1 MRKLILSIFTLA
13 VLVSCGKEALPADR
27 PKGEAVALTIAPG
40 TKVGIEGNEYVFEA
54 GDKIIAVAENGSIAE
69 LSNSES
75 TVDKFN
81 GTFSQPL
88 GGSKFIDLYY
98 NCCDAEGDVSYAQNG
113 KPWLEAVKSGYDRND
128 DGSIRISAALTAPEG
143 VRAIGVTSTCGA
155 TAVDFHA
162 NSVSVSTF
170 DGTSFAGEK
179 SITGISLQNG
189 PVFVNVPAG
198 MNNGFWL
205 KFTDAE
211 GRAMYKKYAS
221 STAIDQN
228 YKVNVSEFVPV
239 NVDFNVSVS
248 GFPTS
253 YSYYAANEGIEGI
266 DSKDVNAANAVANDW
281 MGAGKATFSFSKEG
295 IPSSLLKFDSFT
307 LVVDGE
313 AFTYAGDESGE
324 INVEATTGHTTWGQK
339 DITATVKYLTE
350 DGQEFSAS
358 KTITR
363 QISGLPYVAAPPKNS
378 GENPWKSVAGNN
390 TWSDDKVSLYYS
402 ALKYP
407 EISSPA
413 FNIPKTADGSDG
425 SIDVAASTRI
435 ERNYYLFNVAG
446 NLQIWLDQSNKA
458 YDEYFVRESKYE
470 GTLNQTM
477 TSTNNTWHIH
487 YHYMMTGP
495 ETYVYYFNI
504 NYR

>member
-1 MRKLILSIFTLA
+1 MFTLA
-13 VLVSCGKEALPADR
+13 VMVSCGKEALPSDR

-40 TKVGIEGNEYVFEA
+40 TKVGIDGNEYVFEA

-81 GTFSQPL
+81 GTFSEPL

-98 NCCDAEGDVSYAQNG
+98 NCCDAEGKVSYAQNG

-128 DGSIRISAALTAPEG
+128 DGIIRISAALTAPEG

-179 SITGISLQNG
+179 SITGISLENG

-198 MNNGFWL
+198 MSDGFWL

-221 STAIDQN
+221 ATAIDQN
-228 YKVNVSEFVPV
+228 YKVNVSEFVPI
-239 NVDFNVSVS
+239 NVDFNISVS
-248 GFPTS
+248 GFATS

-281 MGAGKATFSFSKEG
+281 MGAGKATFSVSKEG

-313 AFTYAGDESGE
+313 AFTYHGDESGE
-324 INVEATTGHTTWGQK
+324 INVKATPGHTTWGQK
-339 DITATVKYLTE
+339 DITATVKYMTE

-363 QISGLPYVAAPPKNS
+363 QITGLPYVAAPPKNS
-378 GENPWKSVAGNN
+378 GDNPWKVERGNMFSWN
-390 TWSDDKVSLYYS
+390 NDYVTLKSG
-402 ALKYP
+402 ALSP
-407 EISSPA
+407 QMCSPA
-413 FNIPKTADGSDG
+413 FNIPDDITVSVSTKIKRDGAG
-425 SIDVAASTRI
+425 V
-435 ERNYYLFNVAG
+435 G
-446 NLQIWLDQSNKA
+446 NLSDYLKIWNDINGKDYLYNKKFSKNQILEKTFDNA
-458 YDEYFVRESKYE
+458 
-470 GTLNQTM
+470 LM
-477 TSTNNTWHIH
+477 TSTNNIWHIC
-487 YHYMMTGP
+487 YTYKAMFV

>member
-1 MRKLILSIFTLA
+1 MFTLA
-13 VLVSCGKEALPADR
+13 VLVSCGKEALPSDR

-40 TKVGIEGNEYVFEA
+40 TKVGIKGNEYVFEA

-75 TVDKFN
+75 TVDRFN
-81 GTFSQPL
+81 GTFSKPL
-88 GGSKFIDLYY
+88 RGSKFIDLYY
-98 NCCDAEGDVSYAQNG
+98 NCCDAEGNVSYAQNG
-113 KPWLEAVKSGYDRND
+113 KPWLEAVKSGYDRDD

-170 DGTSFAGEK
+170 DGTSFAGDK
-179 SITGISLQNG
+179 SITGISLENG

-198 MNNGFWL
+198 MNDGFWL

-221 STAIDQN
+221 ATAIDQN

-248 GFPTS
+248 GFATS

-281 MGAGKATFSFSKEG
+281 MGAGKATFSVSKEG

-313 AFTYAGDESGE
+313 AFTYSGDESGE
-324 INVEATTGHTTWGQK
+324 INVKATPGHTTWGQK
-339 DITATVKYLTE
+339 DITATVKYRTE

-363 QISGLPYVAAPPKNS
+363 QITGLPYVAAPPKNS
-378 GENPWKSVAGNN
+378 GENAWKVERGNMFSWN
-390 TWSDDKVSLYYS
+390 NDYVT
-402 ALKYP
+402 LK
-407 EISSPA
+407 SGARSPQMCSPT
-413 FNIPKTADGSDG
+413 FNIPDDITVSVSTKIKRDGAG
-425 SIDVAASTRI
+425 V
-435 ERNYYLFNVAG
+435 G
-446 NLQIWLDQSNKA
+446 NLSDYLKIWNDINGKNYLYNKKFSKNQILEKTFDNA
-458 YDEYFVRESKYE
+458 
-470 GTLNQTM
+470 LM
-477 TSTNNTWHIH
+477 TSTNNIWHIC
-487 YHYMMTGP
+487 YTYKAMFV

>member
-1 MRKLILSIFTLA
+1 MFTLA
-13 VLVSCGKEALPADR
+13 VLVSCGKEAFPSDR

-69 LSNSES
+69 LSNSAS
-75 TVDKFN
+75 TVDRFN
-81 GTFSQPL
+81 GTFSEPL

-98 NCCDAEGDVSYAQNG
+98 NCCDADGKVSYAQNG
-113 KPWLEAVKSGYDRND
+113 KPWLGAVKSGYDRND
-128 DGSIRISAALTAPEG
+128 DGSIRISAALTAPAG

-162 NSVSVSTF
+162 NSVSISTF

-179 SITGISLQNG
+179 SITGISLENG

-221 STAIDQN
+221 ATAIDQN

-248 GFPTS
+248 GFATS

-281 MGAGKATFSFSKEG
+281 MGAGKATFSVSKEG

-313 AFTYAGDESGE
+313 AFTYSGDESGE
-324 INVEATTGHTTWGQK
+324 INVEATNGHNTWGQK
-339 DITATVKYLTE
+339 DITATVKYMTG

-363 QISGLPYVAAPPKNS
+363 QITGLPYVAAPPKNS
-378 GENPWKSVAGNN
+378 GDNPWKVERGNMFSWN
-390 TWSDDKVSLYYS
+390 NDYVTLKSG
-402 ALKYP
+402 ALSP
-407 EISSPA
+407 QMCSPA
-413 FNIPKTADGSDG
+413 FNIPDDITVSVSTKIKRDGAG
-425 SIDVAASTRI
+425 V
-435 ERNYYLFNVAG
+435 G
-446 NLQIWLDQSNKA
+446 NLSDYLKIWNDINGKDYLYNKKFSKNQILEKTFDNA
-458 YDEYFVRESKYE
+458 
-470 GTLNQTM
+470 LM
-477 TSTNNTWHIH
+477 TSTNNIWHIC
-487 YHYMMTGP
+487 YTYKAMFV

>member
-1 MRKLILSIFTLA
+1 MFTLA

-81 GTFSQPL
+81 GTFSEPL

-98 NCCDAEGDVSYAQNG
+98 NCRDAEGKVSYAQNG

-128 DGSIRISAALTAPEG
+128 DGIIRISAALTAPEG

-179 SITGISLQNG
+179 SITGISLENG

-198 MNNGFWL
+198 MNDGFWL

-221 STAIDQN
+221 ATAIDQN

-248 GFPTS
+248 GFATS

-281 MGAGKATFSFSKEG
+281 MGAGKATFSVSKEG

-313 AFTYAGDESGE
+313 AFTYPG
-324 INVEATTGHTTWGQK
+324 K
-339 DITATVKYLTE
+339 
-350 DGQEFSAS
+350 
-358 KTITR
+358 
-363 QISGLPYVAAPPKNS
+363 
-378 GENPWKSVAGNN
+378 
-390 TWSDDKVSLYYS
+390 
-402 ALKYP
+402 
-407 EISSPA
+407 
-413 FNIPKTADGSDG
+413 
-425 SIDVAASTRI
+425 
-435 ERNYYLFNVAG
+435 
-446 NLQIWLDQSNKA
+446 
-458 YDEYFVRESKYE
+458 
-470 GTLNQTM
+470 
-477 TSTNNTWHIH
+477 
-487 YHYMMTGP
+487 
-495 ETYVYYFNI
+495 
-504 NYR
+504 

>member
-1 MRKLILSIFTLA
+1 MFTLA

-40 TKVGIEGNEYVFEA
+40 TKVGIKGNEYVFEA

-81 GTFSQPL
+81 GTFSKPL

-98 NCCDAEGDVSYAQNG
+98 NCCDAEGNVSYAQNG
-113 KPWLEAVKSGYDRND
+113 KPWLEAAKSGYYRND
-128 DGSIRISAALTAPEG
+128 DGSIRISAALTAPAG

-179 SITGISLQNG
+179 SITGISLKNV

-198 MNNGFWL
+198 MNDGFWL

-221 STAIDQN
+221 ATAIDQN

-248 GFPTS
+248 GFATS
-253 YSYYAANEGIEGI
+253 YSYYAANEGIDGI

-281 MGAGKATFSFSKEG
+281 MGAGKATFSVSKEG

-313 AFTYAGDESGE
+313 AFTYSGDESGE
-324 INVEATTGHTTWGQK
+324 INVKATTGHTTWGQK
-339 DITATVKYLTE
+339 DITATVKYKTE

-363 QISGLPYVAAPPKNS
+363 QITGLPYVAAPPKNS
-378 GENPWKSVAGNN
+378 GENAWKGSGTGTQITWGNN
-390 TWSDDKVSLYYS
+390 HVTLTGWVAEPYITSPSFHVPTDIPVSMSTKVSRDNKWTSLSGYD
-402 ALKYP
+402 K
-407 EISSPA
+407 
-413 FNIPKTADGSDG
+413 
-425 SIDVAASTRI
+425 
-435 ERNYYLFNVAG
+435 
-446 NLQIWLDQSNKA
+446 NLQIWINENSKA
-458 YDEYFVRESKYE
+458 YDSQLKKNSTYE
-470 GTLNQTM
+470 GTINSQTM
-477 TSTNNTWHIH
+477 TSTYNTWTVK
-487 YHYMMTGP
+487 YTYGRRVP

>member
-1 MRKLILSIFTLA
+1 MFTLA
-13 VLVSCGKEALPADR
+13 VLVSCDKEALPVET

-81 GTFSQPL
+81 GTFSEPL
-88 GGSKFIDLYY
+88 RGSKFIDLYY
-98 NCCDAEGDVSYAQNG
+98 NCCDAEGNVSYAQNG
-113 KPWLEAVKSGYDRND
+113 KPWLEAAKSGYDRND

-179 SITGISLQNG
+179 SITGISLENG

-198 MNNGFWL
+198 MNDGFWL

-221 STAIDQN
+221 ATAIDQN

-248 GFPTS
+248 GFATS

-266 DSKDVNAANAVANDW
+266 DSKDVNTANAVANDW
-281 MGAGKATFSFSKEG
+281 MGAGKATFSVSKEG

-313 AFTYAGDESGE
+313 AFTYSGDESGE
-324 INVEATTGHTTWGQK
+324 INVNATTGHNTWGQK
-339 DITATVKYLTE
+339 DITATVKYRTA

-363 QISGLPYVAAPPKNS
+363 QITGLPYVAAPPKNS
-378 GENPWKSVAGNN
+378 GDNPWKVERGNMFSWN
-390 TWSDDKVSLYYS
+390 NDYVTLKSG
-402 ALKYP
+402 ALSP
-407 EISSPA
+407 QMCSPA
-413 FNIPKTADGSDG
+413 FNIPDDITVSVSTKIKRDGAG
-425 SIDVAASTRI
+425 V
-435 ERNYYLFNVAG
+435 G
-446 NLQIWLDQSNKA
+446 NLSDYLKIWNDINGKDYLYNKKFSKNQILEKTFDNA
-458 YDEYFVRESKYE
+458 
-470 GTLNQTM
+470 LM
-477 TSTNNTWHIH
+477 TSTNNIWHIC
-487 YHYMMTGP
+487 YTYKAMFV

>member
-1 MRKLILSIFTLA
+1 MFTLA
-13 VLVSCGKEALPADR
+13 VLVSCGKEALPTDR
-27 PKGEAVALTIAPG
+27 PKGEAVALTIAPE

-81 GTFSQPL
+81 GTFSEPL
-88 GGSKFIDLYY
+88 GSSKFIDLYY
-98 NCCDAEGDVSYAQNG
+98 NCCDAEGNMSYAQNG

-143 VRAIGVTSTCGA
+143 VRAIGVISTCGA

-198 MNNGFWL
+198 MNDGFWL

-221 STAIDQN
+221 ATAIDQN

-248 GFPTS
+248 GFATS

-281 MGAGKATFSFSKEG
+281 MGAGKATFSVSKEG

-313 AFTYAGDESGE
+313 AFTYSGDESGE
-324 INVEATTGHTTWGQK
+324 INVEATTGHNTWGQK
-339 DITATVKYLTE
+339 DITATVKYKTE

-363 QISGLPYVAAPPKNS
+363 QITGLPYVAAPPKNS
-378 GENPWKSVAGNN
+378 GDNPWKVERGNDIRWN
-390 TWSDDKVSLYYS
+390 DEYVTLSTI
-402 ALKYP
+402 ALHP
-407 EISSPA
+407 QIGSPL
-413 FNIPKTADGSDG
+413 FNIPKTADSSDG
-425 SIDVAASTRI
+425 SIDVAASTKVQ
-435 ERNYYLFNVAG
+435 RNSALLVPG
-446 NLQIWLDQSNKA
+446 NLEISLGTNKL
-458 YDEYFVRESKYE
+458 YDERLSRNDKYE

-477 TSTNNTWHIH
+477 TSSQNNWHIG
-487 YHYMMTGP
+487 YSYAAVGI

>member
-1 MRKLILSIFTLA
+1 MFTLA

-81 GTFSQPL
+81 GTFSKPL

-162 NSVSVSTF
+162 NSASVSTF

-179 SITGISLQNG
+179 SITGISLENG

-198 MNNGFWL
+198 MNDGFWL

-221 STAIDQN
+221 ATAIDQN

-248 GFPTS
+248 GFATS

-266 DSKDVNAANAVANDW
+266 DSKNVNAANAVANDW
-281 MGAGKATFSFSKEG
+281 MGAGKATFSVSKEG

-313 AFTYAGDESGE
+313 AFTYSGDESGE
-324 INVEATTGHTTWGQK
+324 INVEATNGHTTWCQK
-339 DITATVKYLTE
+339 DITATVKYMTE

-363 QISGLPYVAAPPKNS
+363 QITGLPYVANPPKNS
-378 GENPWKSVAGNN
+378 RDDVHNTNGENVWKEVRGTELA
-390 TWSDDKVSLYYS
+390 WKDDCVTLASAALY
-402 ALKYP
+402 P
-407 EISSPA
+407 QIVSPA
-413 FNIPKTADGSDG
+413 FNIPSDINV
-425 SIDVAASTRI
+425 SVSTKI
-435 ERNYYLFNVAG
+435 TRNNRGTLFSY
-446 NLQIWLDQSNKA
+446 NLQIWNDHNNKNYIYNEVFSKNQTLETTFSNA
-458 YDEYFVRESKYE
+458 
-470 GTLNQTM
+470 TM
-477 TSTNNTWHIH
+477 TSSDNKWNICYT
-487 YHYMMTGP
+487 YAATGP
-495 ETYVYYFNI
+495 KTYVYYFNI

>member
-1 MRKLILSIFTLA
+1 MFTLA
-13 VLVSCGKEALPADR
+13 VLISCGKEALPSDR

-69 LSNSES
+69 LRNSES
-75 TVDKFN
+75 TVDRFN
-81 GTFSQPL
+81 GTFSKPL

-98 NCCDAEGDVSYAQNG
+98 NCCDAEGNVSYAQNG
-113 KPWLEAVKSGYDRND
+113 KPWLEAAKSGYDRDD
-128 DGSIRISAALTAPEG
+128 DGNIRISAALTAPAG

-189 PVFVNVPAG
+189 PVFVNGPAG
-198 MNNGFWL
+198 MNDGFWL

-221 STAIDQN
+221 ATAIDQN

-248 GFPTS
+248 GFATS

-266 DSKDVNAANAVANDW
+266 DAKDVSAANAVANDW
-281 MGAGKATFSFSKEG
+281 MGAGKATFSVSKEG

-307 LVVDGE
+307 LVVDG
-313 AFTYAGDESGE
+313 
-324 INVEATTGHTTWGQK
+324 
-339 DITATVKYLTE
+339 
-350 DGQEFSAS
+350 
-358 KTITR
+358 
-363 QISGLPYVAAPPKNS
+363 
-378 GENPWKSVAGNN
+378 
-390 TWSDDKVSLYYS
+390 
-402 ALKYP
+402 
-407 EISSPA
+407 
-413 FNIPKTADGSDG
+413 
-425 SIDVAASTRI
+425 
-435 ERNYYLFNVAG
+435 
-446 NLQIWLDQSNKA
+446 
-458 YDEYFVRESKYE
+458 
-470 GTLNQTM
+470 
-477 TSTNNTWHIH
+477 
-487 YHYMMTGP
+487 
-495 ETYVYYFNI
+495 
-504 NYR
+504 

>member
-1 MRKLILSIFTLA
+1 MFTLA
-13 VLVSCGKEALPADR
+13 VLVSCGKEALPTDR
-27 PKGEAVALTIAPG
+27 PKGEAVALTIAPE

-81 GTFSQPL
+81 GTFSEPL
-88 GGSKFIDLYY
+88 GSSKFIDLYY
-98 NCCDAEGDVSYAQNG
+98 NCCDAEGKVNYAQNG

-143 VRAIGVTSTCGA
+143 VRAIGVISTCGA

-198 MNNGFWL
+198 MNDGFWL

-221 STAIDQN
+221 ATAIDQN

-248 GFPTS
+248 GFATS

-281 MGAGKATFSFSKEG
+281 MGAGKATFSVSKEG

-313 AFTYAGDESGE
+313 AFTYSGDESGE
-324 INVEATTGHTTWGQK
+324 INVEATTGHNTWGQK
-339 DITATVKYLTE
+339 DITATVKYKTE

-363 QISGLPYVAAPPKNS
+363 QITGLPYVAAPPKNS
-378 GENPWKSVAGNN
+378 GDNPWKVESGNDIRWN
-390 TWSDDKVSLYYS
+390 DEYVTLSTI
-402 ALKYP
+402 ALHP
-407 EISSPA
+407 QIGSPL
-413 FNIPKTADGSDG
+413 FNIPKTADSSDG
-425 SIDVAASTRI
+425 SIDVAASTKVT
-435 ERNYYLFNVAG
+435 RNNAILAPG
-446 NLQIWLDQSNKA
+446 KLQISLDTDVVYKETLHRNA
-458 YDEYFVRESKYE
+458 TYE

-477 TSTNNTWHIH
+477 TSSQNNWHIG
-487 YHYMMTGP
+487 YSYAAVGM

>member
-1 MRKLILSIFTLA
+1 MFTIA

-75 TVDKFN
+75 TVDRFN
-81 GTFSQPL
+81 GTFSEPL

-98 NCCDAEGDVSYAQNG
+98 NCCD
-113 KPWLEAVKSGYDRND
+113 
-128 DGSIRISAALTAPEG
+128 
-143 VRAIGVTSTCGA
+143 A

-179 SITGISLQNG
+179 SITGISLENG

-198 MNNGFWL
+198 MNDGFWL

-221 STAIDQN
+221 ATAIDQN

-248 GFPTS
+248 GFATS

-266 DSKDVNAANAVANDW
+266 DAKDVSAANAVANDW
-281 MGAGKATFSFSKEG
+281 MGAGKATFSVSKEG

-313 AFTYAGDESGE
+313 AFTYSGDESGE
-324 INVEATTGHTTWGQK
+324 INVKATPGHTTWGQK
-339 DITATVKYLTE
+339 DITATVKYKTE

-363 QISGLPYVAAPPKNS
+363 QITGLPYVAAPPKNS
-378 GENPWKSVAGNN
+378 GENPWKSSGAGTQITWENN
-390 TWSDDKVSLYYS
+390 HVTLTGWVSEPYITSPSFHVPTDIPVSMSTKVSRDN
-402 ALKYP
+402 KW
-407 EISSPA
+407 
-413 FNIPKTADGSDG
+413 
-425 SIDVAASTRI
+425 ASLSGY
-435 ERNYYLFNVAG
+435 NK
-446 NLQIWLDQSNKA
+446 NLQIWINENSKA
-458 YDEYFVRESKYE
+458 YDSQLKKNSTYE
-470 GTLNQTM
+470 GTINSQTM
-477 TSTNNTWHIH
+477 TSTYNTWTVKYTYGGQI
-487 YHYMMTGP
+487 P

>member
-1 MRKLILSIFTLA
+1 MFTLA

-40 TKVGIEGNEYVFEA
+40 TKVGIDGNEYVFEA

-81 GTFSQPL
+81 GTFSKPL

-98 NCCDAEGDVSYAQNG
+98 NCCDAEGNVSYAQNG
-113 KPWLEAVKSGYDRND
+113 KPWLEAAKSGYDRND
-128 DGSIRISAALTAPEG
+128 DGIIRISAALTAPEG

-155 TAVDFHA
+155 TVVDFHA

-179 SITGISLQNG
+179 SITGISLGNG

-198 MNNGFWL
+198 MSDGFWL

-221 STAIDQN
+221 ATAIDQN

-248 GFPTS
+248 GFATS

-266 DSKDVNAANAVANDW
+266 DTKDVSAANAVANDW
-281 MGAGKATFSFSKEG
+281 MGAGKATFSINKEG

-307 LVVDGE
+307 LMVDGE
-313 AFTYAGDESGE
+313 AFTYSGDENGE
-324 INVEATTGHTTWGQK
+324 INVGATTGHNTWGQK
-339 DITATVKYLTE
+339 DITATVKYKTE

-363 QISGLPYVAAPPKNS
+363 QITGLPYVAAPPKNS
-378 GENPWKSVAGNN
+378 GENAWKVERGNMFSWN
-390 TWSDDKVSLYYS
+390 NDYVTLKSG
-402 ALKYP
+402 AL
-407 EISSPA
+407 SPQMCSPT
-413 FNIPKTADGSDG
+413 FNIPDDITVSVSTKIKRDGAG
-425 SIDVAASTRI
+425 V
-435 ERNYYLFNVAG
+435 G
-446 NLQIWLDQSNKA
+446 NLSDYLKIWNDINGKNYLYNKKFSKNQILEKTFDNA
-458 YDEYFVRESKYE
+458 
-470 GTLNQTM
+470 LM
-477 TSTNNTWHIH
+477 TSTNNIWHIC
-487 YHYMMTGP
+487 YTYKAMFV

>member
-1 MRKLILSIFTLA
+1 MFTLA
-13 VLVSCGKEALPADR
+13 VLVSCGKEALSTDR
-27 PKGEAVALTIAPG
+27 PKGEAVALMIAPG

-81 GTFSQPL
+81 GTFSEPL
-88 GGSKFIDLYY
+88 GDSKFIDLYY
-98 NCCDAEGDVSYAQNG
+98 NCCNAEGDVSYAQNG
-113 KPWLEAVKSGYDRND
+113 KPWLEAVKSGYDRDD
-128 DGSIRISAALTAPEG
+128 DGSIRISAALTAPAG

-179 SITGISLQNG
+179 SITGISLENG

-198 MNNGFWL
+198 MNDGFWL

-221 STAIDQN
+221 ATAIDQN

-248 GFPTS
+248 GFATS

-266 DSKDVNAANAVANDW
+266 DSKNVNTANAVTNDW
-281 MGAGKATFSFSKEG
+281 MGAGKATFSVSKEG

-313 AFTYAGDESGE
+313 AFTYSGDESGE
-324 INVEATTGHTTWGQK
+324 INVKATTGHTTWGQK
-339 DITATVKYLTE
+339 DITATVKYKTE

-363 QISGLPYVAAPPKNS
+363 QITGLPYVAAPPKNS
-378 GENPWKSVAGNN
+378 GENAWKVERGNMFSWN
-390 TWSDDKVSLYYS
+390 NDYVTLKSG
-402 ALKYP
+402 ALSP
-407 EISSPA
+407 QMCSPA
-413 FNIPKTADGSDG
+413 FNIPDDITVSVSTKIKRDGAG
-425 SIDVAASTRI
+425 V
-435 ERNYYLFNVAG
+435 G
-446 NLQIWLDQSNKA
+446 NLSDYLKIWNDINGKDYLYNKKFSKNQILEKTFDNA
-458 YDEYFVRESKYE
+458 
-470 GTLNQTM
+470 LM
-477 TSTNNTWHIH
+477 TSTNNIWHIC
-487 YHYMMTGP
+487 YTYKAMFV

>member
-1 MRKLILSIFTLA
+1 MFTLA

-75 TVDKFN
+75 TVDRFN
-81 GTFSQPL
+81 GTFSKPL

-98 NCCDAEGDVSYAQNG
+98 NCCDAEGNVSYAQNG
-113 KPWLEAVKSGYDRND
+113 KPWLEAAKSGYDRDD
-128 DGSIRISAALTAPEG
+128 DGSIRISANLTAPAG

-170 DGTSFAGEK
+170 DGTSFAGER

-198 MNNGFWL
+198 MNDGFWL

-221 STAIDQN
+221 ATAIDQN

-248 GFPTS
+248 GFATS

-281 MGAGKATFSFSKEG
+281 MGAGKATFSVSKEG

-313 AFTYAGDESGE
+313 AFTYSGDESGE
-324 INVEATTGHTTWGQK
+324 INVKATPGHTTWGQK
-339 DITATVKYLTE
+339 DITATVKYRTE

-363 QISGLPYVAAPPKNS
+363 QITGLPYVAAPPKNS
-378 GENPWKSVAGNN
+378 GENPWKGSGTGTQITWENN
-390 TWSDDKVSLYYS
+390 HVTLTGWVSEPYITSPSFHVPTDIPVSMSTKVSRDN
-402 ALKYP
+402 KW
-407 EISSPA
+407 
-413 FNIPKTADGSDG
+413 
-425 SIDVAASTRI
+425 ASLSG
-435 ERNYYLFNVAG
+435 YDK
-446 NLQIWLDQSNKA
+446 NLQIWINENSKA
-458 YDEYFVRESKYE
+458 YDSQLKKNSTYE
-470 GTLNQTM
+470 GTINSQTM
-477 TSTNNTWHIH
+477 TSTYNTWTVKYTYGRRI
-487 YHYMMTGP
+487 P

>member
-1 MRKLILSIFTLA
+1 MFTLA
-13 VLVSCGKEALPADR
+13 VLVSCGKEAIPADR

-81 GTFSQPL
+81 GTFSEPL
-88 GGSKFIDLYY
+88 GSSKFIDLYY
-98 NCCDAEGDVSYAQNG
+98 NCCDAEGNVSYAQNG

-143 VRAIGVTSTCGA
+143 VRAIGVISTCSA

-198 MNNGFWL
+198 MNDGFWL

-221 STAIDQN
+221 ATAIDQN
-228 YKVNVSEFVPV
+228 YKVNVSKFVPV

-248 GFPTS
+248 GFATS

-266 DSKDVNAANAVANDW
+266 DSKNVNAANAVANDW
-281 MGAGKATFSFSKEG
+281 MGAGKATFSVSKEG

-313 AFTYAGDESGE
+313 AFTYSGDESGE
-324 INVEATTGHTTWGQK
+324 INVEATTGHNTWGQK
-339 DITATVKYLTE
+339 DITATVKYKTE

-363 QISGLPYVAAPPKNS
+363 
-378 GENPWKSVAGNN
+378 
-390 TWSDDKVSLYYS
+390 
-402 ALKYP
+402 
-407 EISSPA
+407 
-413 FNIPKTADGSDG
+413 
-425 SIDVAASTRI
+425 
-435 ERNYYLFNVAG
+435 
-446 NLQIWLDQSNKA
+446 
-458 YDEYFVRESKYE
+458 
-470 GTLNQTM
+470 
-477 TSTNNTWHIH
+477 
-487 YHYMMTGP
+487 
-495 ETYVYYFNI
+495 
-504 NYR
+504 

>member
-1 MRKLILSIFTLA
+1 MFTLA

-75 TVDKFN
+75 TVDRFN
-81 GTFSQPL
+81 GTFSKPL

-98 NCCDAEGDVSYAQNG
+98 NCCNADGDVSYAQNG

-143 VRAIGVTSTCGA
+143 VRAIGVISTCGA

-198 MNNGFWL
+198 MNDGFWL

-221 STAIDQN
+221 ATAIDQN

-248 GFPTS
+248 GFATS

-266 DSKDVNAANAVANDW
+266 DAKNVNAANAVANDW
-281 MGAGKATFSFSKEG
+281 MGAGKATFSVSKEG

-313 AFTYAGDESGE
+313 AFTYSGDESGE
-324 INVEATTGHTTWGQK
+324 INVEATTGHNTWGQK
-339 DITATVKYLTE
+339 DITATVTYKTVDGIEFTSTSTLTRHITGLPFMRDNELKLEGTTNAWEHKNVTTTFSIPAATDVNLTMNNIDVHSSTVTINDKLIVKIGSAAEKTVCEGPTGKSAVWGGSNYFDTKSE
-350 DGQEFSAS
+350 DGQLTSSAS
-358 KTITR
+358 SVVIRRDRTV
-363 QISGLPYVAAPPKNS
+363 SGPYVKI
-378 GENPWKSVAGNN
+378 GNY
-390 TWSDDKVSLYYS
+390 K
-402 ALKYP
+402 
-407 EISSPA
+407 I
-413 FNIPKTADGSDG
+413 
-425 SIDVAASTRI
+425 
-435 ERNYYLFNVAG
+435 
-446 NLQIWLDQSNKA
+446 
-458 YDEYFVRESKYE
+458 
-470 GTLNQTM
+470 
-477 TSTNNTWHIH
+477 
-487 YHYMMTGP
+487 
-495 ETYVYYFNI
+495 VY
-504 NYR
+504 R

>member
-1 MRKLILSIFTLA
+1 MFTLA
-13 VLVSCGKEALPADR
+13 VLVSCGKEALPTDR
-27 PKGEAVALTIAPG
+27 PKGEAVALTIAPE

-81 GTFSQPL
+81 GTFSEPL
-88 GGSKFIDLYY
+88 GSSKFIDLYY
-98 NCCDAEGDVSYAQNG
+98 NCCDAEGNVSYAQNG

-143 VRAIGVTSTCGA
+143 VRAIGVISTCGA

-198 MNNGFWL
+198 MNDGFWL

-221 STAIDQN
+221 ATAIDQN

-248 GFPTS
+248 GFATS

-281 MGAGKATFSFSKEG
+281 MGAGKATFSVSKEG
-295 IPSSLLKFDSFT
+295 IPSSMLKFDSFT

-313 AFTYAGDESGE
+313 AFTYSGDESGE
-324 INVEATTGHTTWGQK
+324 INVEATTGHNTWGQK
-339 DITATVKYLTE
+339 DITATVKYKTE

-363 QISGLPYVAAPPKNS
+363 QITGLPYVAAPPKNS
-378 GENPWKSVAGNN
+378 GDNPWKVERGNDIRWN
-390 TWSDDKVSLYYS
+390 DEYVTLSTI
-402 ALKYP
+402 AFHP
-407 EISSPA
+407 QIGSPL
-413 FNIPKTADGSDG
+413 FNIPKTADSSDG
-425 SIDVAASTRI
+425 SIDVAASTKVT
-435 ERNYYLFNVAG
+435 RNNAILAPG
-446 NLQIWLDQSNKA
+446 KLQISLDTDVVYKETLHRNA
-458 YDEYFVRESKYE
+458 TYE

-477 TSTNNTWHIH
+477 TSSQNNWHIG
-487 YHYMMTGP
+487 YSYAAVGI

-504 NYR
+504 N

>member
-1 MRKLILSIFTLA
+1 MFTLA
-13 VLVSCGKEALPADR
+13 VLVSCGKEALPSDR

-40 TKVGIEGNEYVFEA
+40 TKVGIKGNEYVFEA

-75 TVDKFN
+75 TVDRFN
-81 GTFSQPL
+81 GTFSKPL

-98 NCCDAEGDVSYAQNG
+98 NCRDAEGNVSYAQNG
-113 KPWLEAVKSGYDRND
+113 KPWLEAVKSGYDRDD
-128 DGSIRISAALTAPEG
+128 DGSIRISAALTAPAG

-198 MNNGFWL
+198 MNDGFWL

-221 STAIDQN
+221 ATAIDQN

-248 GFPTS
+248 GFATS

-281 MGAGKATFSFSKEG
+281 MGAGKATFSVSKEG
-295 IPSSLLKFDSFT
+295 IPTSLLKFDSFT

-313 AFTYAGDESGE
+313 AFTYHGDESGE
-324 INVEATTGHTTWGQK
+324 INVKATTGHNTWGQK
-339 DITATVKYLTE
+339 DITATVKYKTE

-363 QISGLPYVAAPPKNS
+363 QITGLPYVAAPPKNS
-378 GENPWKSVAGNN
+378 GENAWKVERGNMFSWN
-390 TWSDDKVSLYYS
+390 NDYVTLKSG
-402 ALKYP
+402 AL
-407 EISSPA
+407 SPQMCSPT
-413 FNIPKTADGSDG
+413 FNIPDDITVSVSTKIKRDGAG
-425 SIDVAASTRI
+425 V
-435 ERNYYLFNVAG
+435 G
-446 NLQIWLDQSNKA
+446 NLSDYLKIWNDINGKNYLYNKKFSKNQILEKTFDNA
-458 YDEYFVRESKYE
+458 
-470 GTLNQTM
+470 LM
-477 TSTNNTWHIH
+477 TSTNNIWHIC
-487 YHYMMTGP
+487 YTYKAMFV

>member
-1 MRKLILSIFTLA
+1 MFTLA
-13 VLVSCGKEALPADR
+13 VLVSCGKEALPSDR

-75 TVDKFN
+75 AVDRFN
-81 GTFSQPL
+81 GTFSEPL
-88 GGSKFIDLYY
+88 GGSKFINLYY
-98 NCCDAEGDVSYAQNG
+98 NCCNVNGDVSYAQNG
-113 KPWLEAVKSGYDRND
+113 KPWLEAAKSGYDRD
-128 DGSIRISAALTAPEG
+128 EDGNIRIAASLTAPKG

-170 DGTSFAGEK
+170 NGTSFAGEK

-198 MNNGFWL
+198 MNDGFWL

-221 STAIDQN
+221 ATAIDRN

-248 GFPTS
+248 GFATS

-266 DSKDVNAANAVANDW
+266 ESKDVNTANAVANDW
-281 MGAGKATFSFSKEG
+281 MGAGKATFSVSKEG

-313 AFTYAGDESGE
+313 AFTYSGDESGE
-324 INVEATTGHTTWGQK
+324 INAEATTGHTTWGQK
-339 DITATVKYLTE
+339 DITATVKYKTE
-350 DGQEFSAS
+350 DGPEFSAS

-363 QISGLPYVAAPPKNS
+363 HITGLPYVAAPPKNS
-378 GENPWKSVAGNN
+378 GDNPWKVERGNMFSWN
-390 TWSDDKVSLYYS
+390 NDYVTLKSG
-402 ALKYP
+402 ALSP
-407 EISSPA
+407 QMCSPA
-413 FNIPKTADGSDG
+413 FNIPDDITVS
-425 SIDVAASTRI
+425 VSTKIKRDDAG
-435 ERNYYLFNVAG
+435 VG
-446 NLQIWLDQSNKA
+446 NLSDYLKIWNDINGKDYLYNKKFSKNQILEKTFDNA
-458 YDEYFVRESKYE
+458 
-470 GTLNQTM
+470 LM
-477 TSTNNTWHIH
+477 TSTNNIWHIC
-487 YHYMMTGP
+487 YTYKAMFV

>member
-1 MRKLILSIFTLA
+1 MFTLA
-13 VLVSCGKEALPADR
+13 VLVSCGKEALPSDR

-40 TKVGIEGNEYVFEA
+40 TKVGIDGNEYVFEA

-75 TVDKFN
+75 TVDRFN
-81 GTFSQPL
+81 GTFSKPL
-88 GGSKFIDLYY
+88 GASKFIDLYY
-98 NCCDAEGDVSYAQNG
+98 NCCDAEGNVSYAQNG

-128 DGSIRISAALTAPEG
+128 DGIIRISAALTAPAG

-179 SITGISLQNG
+179 SITGISLKNG

-198 MNNGFWL
+198 MNDGFWL

-221 STAIDQN
+221 ATAIDQN

-248 GFPTS
+248 GFATS
-253 YSYYAANEGIEGI
+253 YSYYAANEGIDGI
-266 DSKDVNAANAVANDW
+266 DAKDVSAANAVANDW
-281 MGAGKATFSFSKEG
+281 MDAGKATFSVSKEG

-307 LVVDGE
+307 LMVDGE
-313 AFTYAGDESGE
+313 AFTYSGDESGE
-324 INVEATTGHTTWGQK
+324 INVDATTGHNTWGQK
-339 DITATVKYLTE
+339 DITATVKYKTE

-363 QISGLPYVAAPPKNS
+363 QITGLPYVAAPPKNS
-378 GENPWKSVAGNN
+378 GENPWKVERGTDIRWNDEYVTLS
-390 TWSDDKVSLYYS
+390 TI
-402 ALKYP
+402 ALHP
-407 EISSPA
+407 QIGSPL
-413 FNIPKTADGSDG
+413 FNIPKTADSSDG
-425 SIDVAASTRI
+425 SIDVAASTKVQ
-435 ERNYYLFNVAG
+435 RNSALLAPG
-446 NLQIWLDQSNKA
+446 NLEISLGTNKLYNKRLSRNA
-458 YDEYFVRESKYE
+458 KYE

-477 TSTNNTWHIH
+477 TSSQNNWHIG
-487 YHYMMTGP
+487 YSYAGVGM

>member
-1 MRKLILSIFTLA
+1 MFTLA
-13 VLVSCGKEALPADR
+13 VLISCGKEALPSDR

-69 LSNSES
+69 LRNSES
-75 TVDKFN
+75 TVDRFN
-81 GTFSQPL
+81 GTFSKPL

-98 NCCDAEGDVSYAQNG
+98 NCCDAEGNVSYAQNG
-113 KPWLEAVKSGYDRND
+113 KPWLEAAKSGYDRDD
-128 DGSIRISAALTAPEG
+128 DGSIRISAALTAPAG

-189 PVFVNVPAG
+189 PVFVNGPAG
-198 MNNGFWL
+198 MNDGFWL

-221 STAIDQN
+221 ATAIDQN

-248 GFPTS
+248 GFATS

-266 DSKDVNAANAVANDW
+266 DAKDVSAANAVANDW
-281 MGAGKATFSFSKEG
+281 MGAGKATFSVSKEG

-307 LVVDGE
+307 LVVDG
-313 AFTYAGDESGE
+313 
-324 INVEATTGHTTWGQK
+324 
-339 DITATVKYLTE
+339 
-350 DGQEFSAS
+350 
-358 KTITR
+358 
-363 QISGLPYVAAPPKNS
+363 
-378 GENPWKSVAGNN
+378 
-390 TWSDDKVSLYYS
+390 
-402 ALKYP
+402 
-407 EISSPA
+407 
-413 FNIPKTADGSDG
+413 
-425 SIDVAASTRI
+425 
-435 ERNYYLFNVAG
+435 
-446 NLQIWLDQSNKA
+446 
-458 YDEYFVRESKYE
+458 
-470 GTLNQTM
+470 
-477 TSTNNTWHIH
+477 
-487 YHYMMTGP
+487 
-495 ETYVYYFNI
+495 
-504 NYR
+504 

>member
-1 MRKLILSIFTLA
+1 MFTLA
-13 VLVSCGKEALPADR
+13 VLVSCGKEALPSDR

-40 TKVGIEGNEYVFEA
+40 TKVGIDGNEYVFEA

-81 GTFSQPL
+81 GTFSKPL
-88 GGSKFIDLYY
+88 GDSKFIDLYY
-98 NCCDAEGDVSYAQNG
+98 NCCDSEGNVSYAQNG
-113 KPWLEAVKSGYDRND
+113 KPWLEAAKSGYDRND
-128 DGSIRISAALTAPEG
+128 DGIIRISAALTAPEG

-198 MNNGFWL
+198 MNDGFWL

-221 STAIDQN
+221 ATAIDQN

-239 NVDFNVSVS
+239 NVDFNVAVS
-248 GFPTS
+248 GFATS
-253 YSYYAANEGIEGI
+253 YSYYTANEGIEGI

-281 MGAGKATFSFSKEG
+281 MGAGKATFSVSKEG

-313 AFTYAGDESGE
+313 AFTYSGDENGE
-324 INVEATTGHTTWGQK
+324 INVEATPGHTTWGQK
-339 DITATVKYLTE
+339 DITATVKYKTE

-363 QISGLPYVAAPPKNS
+363 QITGLPYVAAPPKNS
-378 GENPWKSVAGNN
+378 GDNPWKVERGNMFSWN
-390 TWSDDKVSLYYS
+390 NDYVTLKSG
-402 ALKYP
+402 ALSP
-407 EISSPA
+407 QMCSPA
-413 FNIPKTADGSDG
+413 FNIPDDITVSVSTKIKRDGAG
-425 SIDVAASTRI
+425 V
-435 ERNYYLFNVAG
+435 G
-446 NLQIWLDQSNKA
+446 NLSDYLKIWNDINGKDYLYNKKFSKNQILENTFDNA
-458 YDEYFVRESKYE
+458 
-470 GTLNQTM
+470 LM
-477 TSTNNTWHIH
+477 TSTNNIWHIC
-487 YHYMMTGP
+487 YTYKAMFV

>member
-1 MRKLILSIFTLA
+1 MFTLA

-81 GTFSQPL
+81 GTFSEPL
-88 GGSKFIDLYY
+88 GVSKFIDLYY
-98 NCCDAEGDVSYAQNG
+98 NCCDAEGNVSYAQNG
-113 KPWLEAVKSGYDRND
+113 KPWLGAVKSGYDRND
-128 DGSIRISAALTAPEG
+128 DGIIRISAALTAPSG

-179 SITGISLQNG
+179 SITGISLENG

-266 DSKDVNAANAVANDW
+266 DSKNVTAANAVANDW
-281 MGAGKATFSFSKEG
+281 MGAGKATFSISKEG
-295 IPSSLLKFDSFT
+295 IPSSLLKFDSFM

-313 AFTYAGDESGE
+313 AFTYSGDESGE

-363 QISGLPYVAAPPKNS
+363 QITGLPYVAAPPKNS
-378 GENPWKSVAGNN
+378 GENPWKVERGNMFSWN
-390 TWSDDKVSLYYS
+390 NDYVTLKSG
-402 ALKYP
+402 AL
-407 EISSPA
+407 SPQMCSPT
-413 FNIPKTADGSDG
+413 FNIPDNITVSVSTKIKRDDAGVGNLSD
-425 SIDVAASTRI
+425 
-435 ERNYYLFNVAG
+435 Y
-446 NLQIWLDQSNKA
+446 LQIWNDINGKDYLYNKK
-458 YDEYFVRESKYE
+458 FSK
-470 GTLNQTM
+470 NQILEKTFDNALM
-477 TSTNNTWHIH
+477 TPTNNIWHIC
-487 YHYMMTGP
+487 YTYKAMFV

>member
-1 MRKLILSIFTLA
+1 MFTLA

-75 TVDKFN
+75 TVDRFN
-81 GTFSQPL
+81 GTFSEPL
-88 GGSKFIDLYY
+88 GDSKFIDLYY
-98 NCCDAEGDVSYAQNG
+98 NCCDAEGNVSYAQNG
-113 KPWLEAVKSGYDRND
+113 KPWLEAAKSGYDRDD
-128 DGSIRISAALTAPEG
+128 DGSIRISAALTAPAG

-179 SITGISLQNG
+179 SITGISLENG

-198 MNNGFWL
+198 MNDGFWL

-221 STAIDQN
+221 ATAIDRN

-248 GFPTS
+248 GFATS

-281 MGAGKATFSFSKEG
+281 MGAGKATFSVSKEG

-313 AFTYAGDESGE
+313 AFTYSGDESGE
-324 INVEATTGHTTWGQK
+324 INVEATPGHTTWGQK
-339 DITATVKYLTE
+339 NITATVKYKTE

-363 QISGLPYVAAPPKNS
+363 QITGLPYVAAPPKNS
-378 GENPWKSVAGNN
+378 GDNPWKGSGSGTEIKWGNDHV
-390 TWSDDKVSLYYS
+390 TLTGWVSKPYITSPSFHVPTDIPVSMSTKVSRDN
-402 ALKYP
+402 KWT
-407 EISSPA
+407 SSSVYD
-413 FNIPKTADGSDG
+413 K
-425 SIDVAASTRI
+425 
-435 ERNYYLFNVAG
+435 
-446 NLQIWLDQSNKA
+446 NLQIWINENSKA
-458 YDEYFVRESKYE
+458 YDSQLKKNSTYE
-470 GTLNQTM
+470 GTINSQTM
-477 TSTNNTWHIH
+477 TSTYNTWTVK
-487 YHYMMTGP
+487 YTYGGQFP

>member
-1 MRKLILSIFTLA
+1 MFTLA
-13 VLVSCGKEALPADR
+13 VLVSCGKEALPSDR
-27 PKGEAVALTIAPG
+27 PKGETVALTIAPG

-81 GTFSQPL
+81 GTFSEPL

-98 NCCDAEGDVSYAQNG
+98 NCCDAEGNVSYAQNG
-113 KPWLEAVKSGYDRND
+113 KPWLEAAKSGYDRND
-128 DGSIRISAALTAPEG
+128 DGSIRISAALTAPAG
-143 VRAIGVTSTCGA
+143 VRAIGVTSTCSA

-198 MNNGFWL
+198 MNGGFWL

-221 STAIDQN
+221 ATAIDQN

-239 NVDFNVSVS
+239 NVNFNVSVS
-248 GFPTS
+248 GFATS

-266 DSKDVNAANAVANDW
+266 DAKDVNTANAVANDW
-281 MGAGKATFSFSKEG
+281 MGAGKATFSISKEG

-313 AFTYAGDESGE
+313 AFTYPGDESGE
-324 INVEATTGHTTWGQK
+324 INVEATTGHNTWGQK
-339 DITATVKYLTE
+339 DITATVKYKTE

-363 QISGLPYVAAPPKNS
+363 QITGLPYVAAPPKNS
-378 GENPWKSVAGNN
+378 GENPWKGSGTGTQITWENDHVTLTGWVAEPYI
-390 TWSDDKVSLYYS
+390 TSPSFHVPTDIPVSMSTKVSRD
-402 ALKYP
+402 
-407 EISSPA
+407 
-413 FNIPKTADGSDG
+413 NNW
-425 SIDVAASTRI
+425 ASLSG
-435 ERNYYLFNVAG
+435 YDK
-446 NLQIWLDQSNKA
+446 NLQIWINENSKA
-458 YDEYFVRESKYE
+458 YDSQLKKNSTYE
-470 GTLNQTM
+470 GTINSQTM
-477 TSTNNTWHIH
+477 TSTYNTWTIK
-487 YHYMMTGP
+487 YTYGRRVP

>member
-1 MRKLILSIFTLA
+1 MFTLA

-98 NCCDAEGDVSYAQNG
+98 NCCDAKGNVSYAQNG
-113 KPWLEAVKSGYDRND
+113 KPWLEAAKSGYDRND

-170 DGTSFAGEK
+170 DGTRFAGEK

-198 MNNGFWL
+198 MNDGFWL

-221 STAIDQN
+221 ATAIDQN

-248 GFPTS
+248 GFATS

-266 DSKDVNAANAVANDW
+266 DSKDVNTANAVANDW
-281 MGAGKATFSFSKEG
+281 MGAGKATFSVSKEG

-313 AFTYAGDESGE
+313 AFTYPGDESGE
-324 INVEATTGHTTWGQK
+324 INVKATTGHTTWGQK
-339 DITATVKYLTE
+339 DITATVKYKTE

-363 QISGLPYVAAPPKNS
+363 QITGLPYVAAPPKNS
-378 GENPWKSVAGNN
+378 GENAWKGSGTGTQITWGNN
-390 TWSDDKVSLYYS
+390 HVTLTGWVAEPYITSPSFHIPTDIPVSMSTKVSRD
-402 ALKYP
+402 
-407 EISSPA
+407 
-413 FNIPKTADGSDG
+413 NNW
-425 SIDVAASTRI
+425 ASLSG
-435 ERNYYLFNVAG
+435 YDK
-446 NLQIWLDQSNKA
+446 NLQIWINENSKA
-458 YDEYFVRESKYE
+458 YDSQLKKNSTYE
-470 GTLNQTM
+470 GTINNQTM
-477 TSTNNTWHIH
+477 TSTYNTWTVK
-487 YHYMMTGP
+487 YTYGRRVP

>member
-1 MRKLILSIFTLA
+1 MFTLA

-40 TKVGIEGNEYVFEA
+40 TKVGIKGNEYVFEA

-81 GTFSQPL
+81 GTFSEPL
-88 GGSKFIDLYY
+88 RGSKFIDLYY
-98 NCCDAEGDVSYAQNG
+98 NCCNADGKVSYAQNG
-113 KPWLEAVKSGYDRND
+113 KPWLEAAKSGYDRDD
-128 DGSIRISAALTAPEG
+128 DGSIRISAALTAPKG

-179 SITGISLQNG
+179 SVTGISLENG

-198 MNNGFWL
+198 MNDGFWL

-221 STAIDQN
+221 ATAIDQN

-248 GFPTS
+248 GFATS

-281 MGAGKATFSFSKEG
+281 MGAGKATFSVSKEG

-313 AFTYAGDESGE
+313 AFTYSGDESGE
-324 INVEATTGHTTWGQK
+324 INVEATTGHNTWGQK
-339 DITATVKYLTE
+339 DITATVKYMTE

-363 QISGLPYVAAPPKNS
+363 QITGLPYVAAPPENS
-378 GENPWKSVAGNN
+378 GENPWKGSGTGTQI
-390 TWSDDKVSLYYS
+390 TWENDHVTLTGWVSQPYITSPSFHIPTDIPVSMSTKVSRD
-402 ALKYP
+402 
-407 EISSPA
+407 
-413 FNIPKTADGSDG
+413 NNW
-425 SIDVAASTRI
+425 ASLSG
-435 ERNYYLFNVAG
+435 YDK
-446 NLQIWLDQSNKA
+446 NLQIWINENSKA
-458 YDEYFVRESKYE
+458 YDSQLKKNSTYE
-470 GTLNQTM
+470 GTINSQTM
-477 TSTNNTWHIH
+477 TSTYNTWTVK
-487 YHYMMTGP
+487 YTYGRRVP

>member
-1 MRKLILSIFTLA
+1 MFTLA

-81 GTFSQPL
+81 GTFSEPL

-98 NCCDAEGDVSYAQNG
+98 NCCDVNGDVSYAQNG
-113 KPWLEAVKSGYDRND
+113 KPWLEAAKSGYDRDD
-128 DGSIRISAALTAPEG
+128 DGSIRISAALTAPAG

-198 MNNGFWL
+198 MNDGFWL

-221 STAIDQN
+221 ATAIDQN

-248 GFPTS
+248 GFATS

-281 MGAGKATFSFSKEG
+281 MGAGKATFSVSKEG

-307 LVVDGE
+307 LMVDGE
-313 AFTYAGDESGE
+313 AFTYSGDESGE
-324 INVEATTGHTTWGQK
+324 INVKATTGHNTWGQK
-339 DITATVKYLTE
+339 DITATVKYKTE

-363 QISGLPYVAAPPKNS
+363 QITGLPYVAAPPKNS
-378 GENPWKSVAGNN
+378 GENAWKSSGAGTQITWENNHVTLTGWVAEPYI
-390 TWSDDKVSLYYS
+390 TSPSFHVPTDIPVSMSTKVSRD
-402 ALKYP
+402 
-407 EISSPA
+407 
-413 FNIPKTADGSDG
+413 NNW
-425 SIDVAASTRI
+425 ASLSG
-435 ERNYYLFNVAG
+435 YDK
-446 NLQIWLDQSNKA
+446 NLQIWINENSKA
-458 YDEYFVRESKYE
+458 YDSQLKKNSTYE
-470 GTLNQTM
+470 GTINNQTM
-477 TSTNNTWHIH
+477 TSTYNTWTVK
-487 YHYMMTGP
+487 YTYGRRVP

>member
-1 MRKLILSIFTLA
+1 MFTLA
-13 VLVSCGKEALPADR
+13 VLVSCGKEALPTDR

-81 GTFSQPL
+81 GTFSEPL
-88 GGSKFIDLYY
+88 GSSKFIDLYY
-98 NCCDAEGDVSYAQNG
+98 NCCNAEGNVSYAQNG

-143 VRAIGVTSTCGA
+143 VRAIGVISTCGA

-198 MNNGFWL
+198 MNDGFWL

-221 STAIDQN
+221 TTAIDQN

-248 GFPTS
+248 GFATS

-266 DSKDVNAANAVANDW
+266 DSKNVNAANAVANDW
-281 MGAGKATFSFSKEG
+281 MGAGKATFSISKKG
-295 IPSSLLKFDSFT
+295 IPSSMLKFDSFT

-313 AFTYAGDESGE
+313 AFTYSGDESGE
-324 INVEATTGHTTWGQK
+324 INVEATTGHNTWGQK
-339 DITATVKYLTE
+339 DITATVKYKTE

-363 QISGLPYVAAPPKNS
+363 QITGLPYVAAPPKNS
-378 GENPWKSVAGNN
+378 GENAWKVERGNDIRWN
-390 TWSDDKVSLYYS
+390 DEYVTLSTI
-402 ALKYP
+402 ALHP
-407 EISSPA
+407 QIGSPL
-413 FNIPKTADGSDG
+413 FNIPKTADSSDG
-425 SIDVAASTRI
+425 SIDVAASTKVT
-435 ERNYYLFNVAG
+435 RNNAILVPG
-446 NLQIWLDQSNKA
+446 QLQISLDTDVVYKETLHRNA
-458 YDEYFVRESKYE
+458 TYE

-477 TSTNNTWHIH
+477 TSSQNNWHIG
-487 YHYMMTGP
+487 YSYAAVGM

>member
-1 MRKLILSIFTLA
+1 MFTLA
-13 VLVSCGKEALPADR
+13 VLVSCGKEALQSDR

-81 GTFSQPL
+81 GTFSEPL
-88 GGSKFIDLYY
+88 EGSKFIDLYY
-98 NCCDAEGDVSYAQNG
+98 NCCNADGDVRYAQNG
-113 KPWLEAVKSGYDRND
+113 KPWLEAAKSGYDRDD
-128 DGSIRISAALTAPEG
+128 DGSIRISAALTAPAG
-143 VRAIGVTSTCGA
+143 VRAIGVISTCGA

-162 NSVSVSTF
+162 NSVSVSIF

-179 SITGISLQNG
+179 SVTGISLENG

-198 MNNGFWL
+198 MNDGFWL

-221 STAIDQN
+221 ATAIDQN

-239 NVDFNVSVS
+239 NVNFNVSVS
-248 GFPTS
+248 GFATS

-266 DSKDVNAANAVANDW
+266 DAKDVNAANAVANDW
-281 MGAGKATFSFSKEG
+281 MGAGKATFSVSKEG

-313 AFTYAGDESGE
+313 AFTYPGDESGE
-324 INVEATTGHTTWGQK
+324 INVKATTGHNTWGQK
-339 DITATVKYLTE
+339 DITATVKYKTE

-358 KTITR
+358 KTVTR
-363 QISGLPYVAAPPKNS
+363 QITGLPYVAAPPKNS
-378 GENPWKSVAGNN
+378 GDNPWKSSGAGTQI
-390 TWSDDKVSLYYS
+390 TWENDHVTLTGWVSQPYITSPSFHIPTDIPVSMSTKVSRD
-402 ALKYP
+402 
-407 EISSPA
+407 
-413 FNIPKTADGSDG
+413 NNW
-425 SIDVAASTRI
+425 ASLSG
-435 ERNYYLFNVAG
+435 YDK
-446 NLQIWLDQSNKA
+446 NLQIWINENSKA
-458 YDEYFVRESKYE
+458 YDSQLKKNSTYE
-470 GTLNQTM
+470 GTINSQTM
-477 TSTNNTWHIH
+477 TSTYNTWTVK
-487 YHYMMTGP
+487 YTYGRRVP

>member
-1 MRKLILSIFTLA
+1 M
-13 VLVSCGKEALPADR
+13 
-27 PKGEAVALTIAPG
+27 TIAPG

-75 TVDKFN
+75 TVNKFN
-81 GTFSQPL
+81 GTFCEPL

-98 NCCDAEGDVSYAQNG
+98 NCCDAEGKVSYAQNG

-128 DGSIRISAALTAPEG
+128 DGIIRISAALTAPEG

-221 STAIDQN
+221 TTAIDRN

-248 GFPTS
+248 GFATS

-266 DSKDVNAANAVANDW
+266 DSKDVNTANAVANDW
-281 MGAGKATFSFSKEG
+281 MGAGKATFSVSKEG

-313 AFTYAGDESGE
+313 AFTYSGDESGE
-324 INVEATTGHTTWGQK
+324 INVEATTGHNTWGQK
-339 DITATVKYLTE
+339 DITATVKYKTE

-363 QISGLPYVAAPPKNS
+363 QITGLPYVAAPPKNS
-378 GENPWKSVAGNN
+378 GDNPWKVERGNMFSWN
-390 TWSDDKVSLYYS
+390 NDYVTLKSG
-402 ALKYP
+402 ALSP
-407 EISSPA
+407 QMCSPA
-413 FNIPKTADGSDG
+413 FNIPDDITVSVSTKIKRDGAG
-425 SIDVAASTRI
+425 V
-435 ERNYYLFNVAG
+435 G
-446 NLQIWLDQSNKA
+446 NLSDYLKIWNDINGKDYLYNKKFSKNQILENTFDNA
-458 YDEYFVRESKYE
+458 
-470 GTLNQTM
+470 LM
-477 TSTNNTWHIH
+477 TSTNNIWHIC
-487 YHYMMTGP
+487 YTYKAMFV

>member
-1 MRKLILSIFTLA
+1 MFTLA
-13 VLVSCGKEALPADR
+13 VLVSCGKEALPSDR

-69 LSNSES
+69 LNNSES
-75 TVDKFN
+75 TVDRFN
-81 GTFSQPL
+81 GTFSEPL

-98 NCCDAEGDVSYAQNG
+98 NCRDAEGNVSYAQNG
-113 KPWLEAVKSGYDRND
+113 KPWLEAAKSGYDRND
-128 DGSIRISAALTAPEG
+128 DGIIRISAALTAPAG

-198 MNNGFWL
+198 MNDGFWL

-221 STAIDQN
+221 ATAIDQN

-248 GFPTS
+248 GFATS
-253 YSYYAANEGIEGI
+253 YSYYVANEGIEGI
-266 DSKDVNAANAVANDW
+266 DAKNVNAANAVANDW
-281 MGAGKATFSFSKEG
+281 MGAGKATFSVSKEG

-313 AFTYAGDESGE
+313 AFTYSGDESGE
-324 INVEATTGHTTWGQK
+324 INVDATPGHTTWGQK
-339 DITATVKYLTE
+339 DITATVKYKTE

-363 QISGLPYVAAPPKNS
+363 QITGLPYVAAPPKNS
-378 GENPWKSVAGNN
+378 GENAWKGSGTGTQITWGNN
-390 TWSDDKVSLYYS
+390 HVTLTGWVAEPYITSPSFHVPTDIPVSMSTKVSRDNKWTSLSGYD
-402 ALKYP
+402 K
-407 EISSPA
+407 
-413 FNIPKTADGSDG
+413 
-425 SIDVAASTRI
+425 
-435 ERNYYLFNVAG
+435 
-446 NLQIWLDQSNKA
+446 NLQIWINENSKA
-458 YDEYFVRESKYE
+458 YDSQLKKNSTYE
-470 GTLNQTM
+470 GTINSQTM
-477 TSTNNTWHIH
+477 TSTYNTWTVK
-487 YHYMMTGP
+487 YTYGRRVP

>member
-1 MRKLILSIFTLA
+1 MFTLA

-75 TVDKFN
+75 TVNKLN
-81 GTFSQPL
+81 GTFCEPL

-98 NCCDAEGDVSYAQNG
+98 NCCDAEGKVSYAQNG

-128 DGSIRISAALTAPEG
+128 DGIIRISAALTAPAG

-162 NSVSVSTF
+162 NSVSVGTF

-221 STAIDQN
+221 TTAIDRN

-248 GFPTS
+248 GFATS

-266 DSKDVNAANAVANDW
+266 DSKDVNTANAVANDW
-281 MGAGKATFSFSKEG
+281 MGAGKATFSVSKEG

-313 AFTYAGDESGE
+313 AFTYSGDESGE
-324 INVEATTGHTTWGQK
+324 INVKATTGHTSWGQK
-339 DITATVKYLTE
+339 DITATVKYKTE

-363 QISGLPYVAAPPKNS
+363 QITGLPYVAAPPKNS
-378 GENPWKSVAGNN
+378 GDNPWKVERGNMFSWN
-390 TWSDDKVSLYYS
+390 NDYVTLKSG
-402 ALKYP
+402 ALSP
-407 EISSPA
+407 QMCSPA
-413 FNIPKTADGSDG
+413 FNIPDDITVSVSTKIKRDGAG
-425 SIDVAASTRI
+425 V
-435 ERNYYLFNVAG
+435 G
-446 NLQIWLDQSNKA
+446 NLSDYLKIWNDINGKDYLYNKKFSKNQILENTFDNA
-458 YDEYFVRESKYE
+458 
-470 GTLNQTM
+470 LM
-477 TSTNNTWHIH
+477 TSTNNIWHIC
-487 YHYMMTGP
+487 YTYKAMFV

>member
-1 MRKLILSIFTLA
+1 MFTLA
-13 VLVSCGKEALPADR
+13 VLVSCGKEALPTDR
-27 PKGEAVALTIAPG
+27 PKGEAVALTIAPE

-81 GTFSQPL
+81 GTFSKPL
-88 GGSKFIDLYY
+88 GSSKFIDLYY
-98 NCCDAEGDVSYAQNG
+98 NCCDAEGNVSYAQNG

-143 VRAIGVTSTCGA
+143 FRAIGVISTCGA

-198 MNNGFWL
+198 MNDGFWL

-221 STAIDQN
+221 ATAIDQN

-248 GFPTS
+248 GFATS

-266 DSKDVNAANAVANDW
+266 DAKDVNAANAVANDW
-281 MGAGKATFSFSKEG
+281 MGAGKATFSVSKEG

-313 AFTYAGDESGE
+313 AFTYSGDKSGE
-324 INVEATTGHTTWGQK
+324 INVEATTGHNTWGQK
-339 DITATVKYLTE
+339 DITATVKYKTE

-363 QISGLPYVAAPPKNS
+363 QITGLPYVAAPPKNS
-378 GENPWKSVAGNN
+378 GENPWKVERGNDIRWN
-390 TWSDDKVSLYYS
+390 DEYVTLSTI
-402 ALKYP
+402 ALHP
-407 EISSPA
+407 QIGSPL
-413 FNIPKTADGSDG
+413 FNIPKTADSSDG
-425 SIDVAASTRI
+425 SIDVAASTKVT
-435 ERNYYLFNVAG
+435 RNNAILAPG
-446 NLQIWLDQSNKA
+446 KLQISLDTDVVYKETLHRNA
-458 YDEYFVRESKYE
+458 TYE

-477 TSTNNTWHIH
+477 TSSQNNWHIG
-487 YHYMMTGP
+487 YSYAAVGM